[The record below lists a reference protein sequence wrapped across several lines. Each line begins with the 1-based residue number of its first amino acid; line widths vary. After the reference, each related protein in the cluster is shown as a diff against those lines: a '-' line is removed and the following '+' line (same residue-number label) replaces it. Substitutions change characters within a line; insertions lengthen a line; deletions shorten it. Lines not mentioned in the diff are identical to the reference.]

1 MEKQVMMKIVRHQYL
16 NGRYQ
21 DETKEAVF
29 TGTMCECQ
37 SKLKEIYDSFDEN
50 DESVVSKS
58 GIESDRCKLRDVGVT
73 WVDEDVIGRRTLITD
88 KWVID
93 TI

>member
-1 MEKQVMMKIVRHQYL
+1 MEKQVMMKIVKHQYL
-16 NGRYQ
+16 NGCYQ
-21 DETKEAVF
+21 DETKEIVF

-58 GIESDRCKLRDVGVT
+58 GIESDRCKLSDVGVT
-73 WVDEDVIGRRTLITD
+73 WVDEDVIGRRTIVTD